1 MLSHE
6 KCSNMMKTSCTG
18 AARDMENT
26 KAEKQAILSGQRI
39 LYILLFL
46 NQQQQFR
53 ILLTS

>member
-6 KCSNMMKTSCTG
+6 KCSNMMKTSCMG